1 MKKSL
6 ILNLKISI
14 LAGILFPF
22 VLGVKELTLI
32 PICFSSV
39 WFIYVVLLL
48 IPTFLI
54 KPNLRI
60 RLRRQE
66 GAIMVRY
73 ELQDSKRNEKSA

>member
-32 PICFSSV
+32 PFCFSSV

>member
-14 LAGILFPF
+14 LAGILFTF

-54 KPNLRI
+54 NPNLRI